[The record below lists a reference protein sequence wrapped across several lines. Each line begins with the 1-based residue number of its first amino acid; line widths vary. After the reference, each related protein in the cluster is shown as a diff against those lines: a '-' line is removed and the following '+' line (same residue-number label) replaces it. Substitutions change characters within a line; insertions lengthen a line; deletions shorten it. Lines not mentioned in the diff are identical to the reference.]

1 MMTNQVLVWIDLN
14 QDGDFDDAGEKVLVT
29 TAKKSPWTGSIAI
42 PATAKI
48 GQTRMRVR
56 LHDSTLTPNTTPCG
70 TSGYGQV
77 EDYTLNVGQ
86 LAVSDVKKNSVNVYP
101 NPAKDVI
108 NISNVSSKAQFEIYS
123 VGGQLVNQG
132 ITDGKVNVSKL
143 TKGVYILSVESN
155 GEKTQTKFIKN

>member
-1 MMTNQVLVWIDLN
+1 
-14 QDGDFDDAGEKVLVT
+14 
-29 TAKKSPWTGSIAI
+29 
-42 PATAKI
+42 
-48 GQTRMRVR
+48 MRVR
-56 LHDSTLTPNTTPCG
+56 LHDSTLTPNTTACG

-86 LAVSDVKKNSVNVYP
+86 LAVSDVKKTSVNVYP
-101 NPAKDVI
+101 NPAKDII

-143 TKGVYILSVESN
+143 TKGVYILSIESN

>member
-1 MMTNQVLVWIDLN
+1 
-14 QDGDFDDAGEKVLVT
+14 
-29 TAKKSPWTGSIAI
+29 
-42 PATAKI
+42 
-48 GQTRMRVR
+48 MRVR

-143 TKGVYILSVESN
+143 TKGVYILSIESN